1 MIEMGSGRQRS
12 PRFMLRLVGII
23 LVAVALLITF
33 YAAVAYVAWQ
43 RGQTLR
49 SERARTQLQEEM
61 VQQMSLARSDIEA
74 SNYALA
80 ERRLE
85 WVLQRDPNYPGAQT
99 LYAQARSRGQQLLT
113 PQAPP
118 PSPTPPPTPMPTPTA
133 AAPEGQLDPGQ
144 ELARLRQLLADE
156 KWEESVTAVAAFQL
170 RFPDYERP
178 ETDRLLYQANIG
190 YGLKL
195 LYTPQV
201 ELGLFYLA
209 QAARL
214 GDLPEEVA
222 DQRFWGEL
230 YLLAAGFYGV
240 DWNAAVFYFRD
251 LCLAAPFFQNACQR
265 LHAALVAHGDM
276 YAALEDWCP
285 AVERYREAQQQQA
298 TTAVRQKLDEAFI
311 NCQNATPTPEPGEN
325 GDDGDNGDNDSMD
338 DGAEGEP

>member
-1 MIEMGSGRQRS
+1 MTEMGNGRNQS

-23 LVAVALLITF
+23 LVAIALLITF
-33 YAAVAYVAWQ
+33 YGVVAYAAWQ

-74 SNYALA
+74 GNYILA

-99 LYAQARSRGQQLLT
+99 LYEQARGRSQELLT
-113 PQAPP
+113 PQAPSA
-118 PSPTPPPTPMPTPTA
+118 SPTPPPTPIPTPTA
-133 AAPEGQLDPGQ
+133 AAPGGQMDPGQ
-144 ELARLRQLLADE
+144 ELARLRQLLASE
-156 KWEESVTAVAAFQL
+156 KWEEGVTAVAAFQL
-170 RFPDYERP
+170 QFPNYERP
-178 ETDRLLYQANIG
+178 ETDRLLYEVNIG

-201 ELGLFYLA
+201 ELGLFYLG

-222 DQRFWGEL
+222 DQQFWGEL

-240 DWNAAVFYFRD
+240 DWNAAIFYFRD
-251 LCLAAPFFQNACQR
+251 LCRAAPFFQNACQR
-265 LHAALVAHGDM
+265 FYESLVAHGDH
-276 YAALEDWCP
+276 YASLEDWCP
-285 AVERYREAQQQQA
+285 AVERYREALQQQA
-298 TTAVRQKLDEAFI
+298 ATAVRQKLDEAFL
-311 NCQNATPTPEPGEN
+311 NCQNATPTPEPDLNGEN
-325 GDDGDNGDNDSMD
+325 GEPDLQNGDVED
-338 DGAEGEP
+338 EP